1 MRNGTDEMPAVRA
14 AMENLV
20 AREMFCWRTTSR
32 SMSPGSKPAGR
43 RGHRYD
49 LTRARVVRGTHTEG
63 GCMCRGDSSARGQAS
78 NTGSQAGGA
87 HNTRRLSRAVVK
99 HSGLCER
106 GILPRLLTVPE
117 TVSGGR
123 HLLIHT
129 VPAPHM
135 HGRIDTRPRS
145 SLQLGAR
152 PRHNAAAAAIPN
164 ISGIQLAFPAPCGSS
179 TSSEEPLAT
188 MEKPCGAVSVRLR
201 LRLSACTAIG
211 ICRHLKTGLQC
222 GDSSPMQRADFSL
235 RL

>member
-1 MRNGTDEMPAVRA
+1 MDDLPCPSTTVSSQNVALNSEGGACALRNGTDEMPAVRA

-117 TVSGGR
+117 TVSGAGICSYTRSQRLTCTGASTLVHEVACSWGR
-123 HLLIHT
+123 ALVIT
-129 VPAPHM
+129 
-135 HGRIDTRPRS
+135 PRQPRFQTYPGS
-145 SLQLGAR
+145 SSRSRRRAAAAR
-152 PRHNAAAAAIPN
+152 PRRSRWRRWRSHAA
-164 ISGIQLAFPAPCGSS
+164 Q
-179 TSSEEPLAT
+179 
-188 MEKPCGAVSVRLR
+188 
-201 LRLSACTAIG
+201 
-211 ICRHLKTGLQC
+211 
-222 GDSSPMQRADFSL
+222 
-235 RL
+235 